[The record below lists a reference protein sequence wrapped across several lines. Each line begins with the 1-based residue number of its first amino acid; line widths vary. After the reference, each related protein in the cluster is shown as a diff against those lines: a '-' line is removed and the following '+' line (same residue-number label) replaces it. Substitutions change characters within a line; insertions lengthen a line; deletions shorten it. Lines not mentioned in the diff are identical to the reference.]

1 MHSDAY
7 GLARKWLDEEDFQFF
22 FLEHYMQI
30 LKDEAIGTMGGEYPY
45 EELERDFW
53 MDEDWVLAS

>member
-53 MDEDWVLAS
+53 MDED